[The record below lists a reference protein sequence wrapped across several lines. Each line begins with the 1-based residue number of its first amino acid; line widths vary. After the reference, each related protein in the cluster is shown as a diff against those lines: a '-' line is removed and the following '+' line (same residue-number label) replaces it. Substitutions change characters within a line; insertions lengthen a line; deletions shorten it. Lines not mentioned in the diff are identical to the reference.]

1 MNISE
6 KYELKEKREVEELKS
21 TGYLLSHKKTG
32 ARIFVLENE
41 DDNKVFYIGFRTP
54 PQDSRGIEDAPL

>member
-6 KYELKEKREVEELKS
+6 SYELKEKRVVEELKS

-32 ARIFVLENE
+32 ARIFILENE
-41 DDNKVFYIGFRTP
+41 DDNKAFYIGFRTP
-54 PQDSRGIEDAPL
+54 P